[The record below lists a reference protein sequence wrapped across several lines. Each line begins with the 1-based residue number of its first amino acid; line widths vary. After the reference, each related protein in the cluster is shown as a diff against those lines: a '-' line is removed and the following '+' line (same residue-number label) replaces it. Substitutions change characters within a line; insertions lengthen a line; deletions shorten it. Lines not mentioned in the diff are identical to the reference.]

1 MAYGNIKGI
10 FVEIGGDTSGLQNAL
25 KDVYKITGSLQ
36 KELNGINSLLKFNP
50 KNTELLAQKQK
61 VLSDNIAQTESRL
74 KELQIAQKEY
84 IASGGDLNSAN
95 YRALQREIIQT
106 QEKLKQLKLEASSWT
121 QVSKNL
127 SELGNKF
134 KDIGNKVTSLGKSFS
149 VVSAG
154 MAALLGSGVKYNA
167 SIEQSTKAF
176 ETFLGSAEEAEKA
189 VDNIKKQSVSS
200 PFSTQDLIKA
210 NQMLVTTG
218 VNADDSRKTIGALA
232 DAIALTGGGNDE
244 LTRMASNLQQ
254 IKNAGKATSMDIRQ
268 FAYAGIDVYGILAE
282 TTGKN
287 VEELKDMDI
296 TYDQLSAALQKASS
310 EGGKYYQ
317 GQEKM
322 TDTLNGSV
330 SKLKKTFQEFTGEL
344 AQSLMPTVKRITTG
358 LQGLLDK
365 FKGLSPEQ
373 KENIAKIALMVAAI
387 APLLLIVGKVI
398 KIVGT
403 VMTIGSQIAGL
414 IAGLTTGTGALSA
427 VITAL
432 TGPIGIIIGVIA
444 GLVAAFV
451 ALWNN
456 SESFRNSI
464 IQIGQSIVDTF
475 NNNIKPAI
483 ENIVSAV
490 STLWNE
496 LLAPLISW
504 LTSVLAPVFA
514 AVFESAGKVIAD
526 VFNRISTIIEMV
538 TGIFKGLI
546 QFITG
551 VFKGDWAAAWEGITK
566 IFGSIFD
573 GIKGLMV
580 APLNWIINKINDF
593 IWHVNQI
600 KIPDGVPG
608 VGGVGFNFPYLNT
621 IALAKG
627 GIVSQ
632 PTYSL
637 IGEGK
642 AAEAVIPLD
651 RTLTK
656 YMAAAMKEAG
666 GAGTINVNFYPQ
678 KMSDTELDNAFNYIN
693 RRFGLA
699 Y

>member
-134 KDIGNKVTSLGKSFS
+134 KDIGDKVTSLGKSFS

-176 ETFLGSAEEAEKA
+176 ETFLGSAEAAEKA

-200 PFSTQDLIKA
+200 PFNTQDLIKA

-218 VNADDSRKTIGALA
+218 VNADDSRKTISALA

-287 VEELKDMDI
+287 VEELKKMDI

-344 AQSLMPTVKRITTG
+344 AQSLMPTVKKLTTG

-365 FKGLSPEQ
+365 FKSLSPEQ
-373 KENIAKIALMVAAI
+373 KETIAKIGLMVAAI
-387 APLLLIVGKVI
+387 GPLLLIIGKVI
-398 KIVGT
+398 TMAGT

-432 TGPIGIIIGVIA
+432 TGPIGIAIGVIA
-444 GLVAAFV
+444 GLVAAFI

-483 ENIVSAV
+483 DNIMSAV

-514 AVFESAGKVIAD
+514 AVFESAGQVISN
-526 VFNRISTIIEMV
+526 VFNRIATVVEMV

-546 QFITG
+546 NFITG
-551 VFKGDWAAAWEGITK
+551 VFKGDWAAAWEGITQ
-566 IFGSIFD
+566 IFGSIFN

-656 YMAAAMKEAG
+656 YMAQAMKEAG

>member
-176 ETFLGSAEEAEKA
+176 ETFLGSAEAAEKA

-200 PFSTQDLIKA
+200 PFNTQDLIKA

-218 VNADDSRKTIGALA
+218 VNADDSRKTISALA

-287 VEELKDMDI
+287 VEELKKMDI

-344 AQSLMPTVKRITTG
+344 AQSLMPTVKKLTTG

-365 FKGLSPEQ
+365 FKSLSPEQ
-373 KENIAKIALMVAAI
+373 KETIAKIALMVAAI
-387 APLLLIVGKVI
+387 GPLLLIIGKVI
-398 KIVGT
+398 TMAGT

-432 TGPIGIIIGVIA
+432 TGPIGIVIGVIA

-464 IQIGQSIVDTF
+464 IEIGQSIVDTF

-483 ENIVSAV
+483 DNIMSAV

-514 AVFESAGKVIAD
+514 AVFESAGQVISN
-526 VFNRISTIIEMV
+526 VFNRIATVIEMV

-551 VFKGDWAAAWEGITK
+551 VFKGDWAAAWEGITQ
-566 IFGSIFD
+566 IFGSIFN

-656 YMAAAMKEAG
+656 YMAEAMKEAG